1 MDRAGDERFYR
12 GEAAATELPAPWVLA
27 HRETDGSIMGRRP
40 HRRIAP
46 MKKIWNLLMKGLA
59 AVLPIGVTI
68 YVVWWLGTSAES
80 LLRDA
85 ITLIVPERHYWPGM
99 GLIAGFLLLL
109 GAGLVVN
116 AYVVR
121 WLVNLWED
129 FLARIPFVKTV
140 YAALR
145 DLVKFLPGDG
155 KRRDLKRVVLA
166 TFGEAR
172 LIGFVTRESPAE
184 LGAGAGEVVAVY
196 FPMSYQIGG
205 YTLYLPRTRL
215 TPLDMSVEEAM
226 RLVLTGGVSAT
237 PENHP
242 QSPGPLMG

>member
-1 MDRAGDERFYR
+1 
-12 GEAAATELPAPWVLA
+12 
-27 HRETDGSIMGRRP
+27 
-40 HRRIAP
+40 

-85 ITLIVPERHYWPGM
+85 ITFVVPERHYWPGM

-109 GAGLVVN
+109 VAGSVVN

-121 WLVNLWED
+121 WLMRVWED
-129 FLARIPFVKTV
+129 FLSRIPLVKTV

-166 TFGEAR
+166 TFGDAR
-172 LIGFVTRESPAE
+172 LIGFVTRESPPE
-184 LGAGAGEVVAVY
+184 LGAGAADVMAVY

-205 YTLYLPRTRL
+205 YTLYLPRSRL
-215 TPLDMSVEEAM
+215 TPLDMGVEEAM
-226 RLVLTGGVSAT
+226 RLVLTGGMSVASDT
-237 PENHP
+237 P
-242 QSPGPLMG
+242 PGPVRR

>member
-1 MDRAGDERFYR
+1 
-12 GEAAATELPAPWVLA
+12 
-27 HRETDGSIMGRRP
+27 
-40 HRRIAP
+40 

-68 YVVWWLGTSAES
+68 YVVWWLGTSAEA

-85 ITLIVPERHYWPGM
+85 ITLVIPERYYWPGM
-99 GLIAGFLLLL
+99 GLVVGFLLLL

-121 WLVNLWED
+121 WMMQAWEE
-129 FLARIPFVKTV
+129 FLARIPLVKTV

-155 KRRDLKRVVLA
+155 RRRDLRRVVIA
-166 TFGEAR
+166 AFGDAR
-172 LIGFVTRESPAE
+172 AIGFVTRESPPE
-184 LGAGAGEVVAVY
+184 LGAAAADAVAVY

-205 YTLYLPRTRL
+205 YTLYLPRDRL

-226 RLVLTGGVSAT
+226 RLVLTGGVSVAAET
-237 PENHP
+237 
-242 QSPGPLMG
+242 GARR

>member
-1 MDRAGDERFYR
+1 
-12 GEAAATELPAPWVLA
+12 
-27 HRETDGSIMGRRP
+27 
-40 HRRIAP
+40 
-46 MKKIWNLLMKGLA
+46 MKGLA

-85 ITLIVPERHYWPGM
+85 ITLVVPERYYWPGM

-121 WLVNLWED
+121 WMLRAWED
-129 FLARIPFVKTV
+129 FLARIPLVKTV

-166 TFGEAR
+166 SFGEAR
-172 LIGFVTRESPAE
+172 LIGFVTRESPPE
-184 LGAGAGEVVAVY
+184 LGVAAGDVVAVY

-205 YTLYLPRTRL
+205 YTLYLPRERL
-215 TPLDMSVEEAM
+215 TPLDMGVEEAM
-226 RLVLTGGVSAT
+226 RLVLTGGVSVAGET
-237 PENHP
+237 APRR
-242 QSPGPLMG
+242 